1 MYSLTGRKV
10 FIPSSDISFFKTS
23 TIYNYVLLT
32 PWVSTPPGLIYMQ
45 IISYSVSCR
54 LPIIVAKPFN
64 FVRSGRVVFQ
74 SFTISIQSRRVLG
87 LESVAPVQD
96 KSIRSQL
103 KQKTI
108 NYSKGALIGPW
119 SRQHTVYHFMH
130 SEMPIVNN
138 NECYLRLSGHF
149 LKLLVSN
156 RLVKMRLVLRQTLP
170 E

>member
-1 MYSLTGRKV
+1 M
-10 FIPSSDISFFKTS
+10 FIYFDHKNY
-23 TIYNYVLLT
+23 IYLHVRNDVILYHVDYVA
-32 PWVSTPPGLIYMQ
+32 
-45 IISYSVSCR
+45 
-54 LPIIVAKPFN
+54 IIVANPFN

-74 SFTISIQSRRVLG
+74 SLTISIQSRRVHG

-149 LKLLVSN
+149 LKLFVSGCVEQVGQN
-156 RLVKMRLVLRQTLP
+156 STRVTTNLA
-170 E
+170 